1 MSCLVHGEEGAAVGP
16 PARQL
21 RVRETL
27 AACCLPAK
35 PASRCAGPRKQQAR
49 EALPWEAEPP
59 ECKPHRISLFYFREK
74 STKIG
79 STRNSFSR
87 SRTAAGGQVSG
98 LREPHK
104 HLQETP

>member
-1 MSCLVHGEEGAAVGP
+1 MAP
-16 PARQL
+16 TARQL
-21 RVRETL
+21 RVRETS

-35 PASRCAGPRKQQAR
+35 LASPCAGPRKQQAR

-59 ECKPHRISLFYFREK
+59 ECKPDRISLFYFREN

-79 STRNSFSR
+79 STWNSFPR
-87 SRTAAGGQVSG
+87 SHMAAGGPVSG